1 MVKFSRLVMTI
12 RSLFSCFYEKLLP
25 WNCKKQRTKLSL
37 SNSFLLFLPHPLIL
51 HNCPLLPPPPF
62 QTRESFQFLHLLPL
76 CFLPFQTAPVS
87 SPVSLLRIR
96 KRPRAPR
103 CFGSRR
109 AKKGERRRPFSQI
122 RKKEVW
128 KKSAVLLLHFYQ
140 NIFAQAASE
149 PDFNEQ
155 VAPPPDGMEGKEK
168 KVPFLF
174 LRRENGKLN

>member
-1 MVKFSRLVMTI
+1 MKSCSHETVKTTHETVS
-12 RSLFSCFYEKLLP
+12 
-25 WNCKKQRTKLSL
+25 KQFLSP
-37 SNSFLLFLPHPLIL
+37 F
-51 HNCPLLPPPPF
+51 PPPSSHSAQLSPPSSAPF

-76 CFLPFQTAPVS
+76 CFLPFQTAPVF
-87 SPVSLLRIR
+87 SPFSLLRKR